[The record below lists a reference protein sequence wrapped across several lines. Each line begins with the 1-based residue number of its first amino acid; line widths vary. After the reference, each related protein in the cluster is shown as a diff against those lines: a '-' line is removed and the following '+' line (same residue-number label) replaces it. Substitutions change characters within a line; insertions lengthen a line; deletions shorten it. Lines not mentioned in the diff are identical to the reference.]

1 MSNPEDFHVGYK
13 KPPIHSRFKSG
24 QSGNPRGRPKKPTV
38 TSELASEL
46 NRKIKVREN
55 GVEQQTTKSAALA
68 KSLVARALGGD
79 MRAIGYLIQLLPA
92 QFQAP
97 AEAVDATISAADAA
111 ALERFVER
119 RFAAINTSHTQNPA
133 PQQPIPDKE
142 NENEH

>member
-1 MSNPEDFHVGYK
+1 MKQPNDFHIGYK
-13 KPPIHSRFKSG
+13 MPPLHSRFKPG

-38 TSELASEL
+38 TSELAIEL

-97 AEAVDATISAADAA
+97 AEAVDANLSATDAA

-119 RFAAINTSHTQNPA
+119 RFAAINTSHTKNPST
-133 PQQPIPDKE
+133 QQPTPDKE

>member
-1 MSNPEDFHVGYK
+1 MSEPHDFPVGYK

-38 TSELASEL
+38 TSELAIEL

-55 GVEQQTTKSAALA
+55 GFEQQTTKSVALA

-92 QFQAP
+92 QFQVP
-97 AEAVDATISAADAA
+97 AEAVDTTISATDAA

-119 RFAAINTSHTQNPA
+119 RFAAINILQKQNPEK
-133 PQQPIPDKE
+133 PTPDKE